1 MFIPSGTVD
10 ELERDG
16 YFDNHMLKVQDDDD
30 DEDEDDGLEAI
41 YDEDTL
47 KELLN

>member
-16 YFDNHMLKVQDDDD
+16 YFDNHMLKEALDDDD
-30 DEDEDDGLEAI
+30 DDGLEAI

-47 KELLN
+47 KELLLT